1 MNRYTGNNTSLHDV
15 ELMQIMR
22 HIAGFLSALLITTN
36 ATAVTVIVD
45 VKTPDDSAMPGAV
58 VVLQAINQQEQ
69 LNSDSIAIMDQVD
82 RQFKPRILAVPK
94 GAPVSFP
101 NSDSIKHHVY
111 SFSPAK
117 VFEIQLY
124 KGSDNEPVIFN
135 KAGVV
140 ELGCNVHDWML
151 GYIYVADS
159 PYFAQLDEQNQTTLD
174 VPKGQYKAWVWHPR
188 LSSGSAANEMTLK
201 VEQDMTTTLIVN
213 GELSPDP
220 FAEEELSLDEFDI
233 YE

>member
-1 MNRYTGNNTSLHDV
+1 MSNMKFFIGLMLVLNMMKTMAATV
-15 ELMQIMR
+15 EIQVAAPNGETVPGAAVILQ
-22 HIAGFLSALLITTN
+22 AKS
-36 ATAVTVIVD
+36 ATAIAAD
-45 VKTPDDSAMPGAV
+45 KT
-58 VVLQAINQQEQ
+58 L
-69 LNSDSIAIMDQVD
+69 AIMDQVD
-82 RQFKPRILAVPK
+82 RQFKPRILVVPK
-94 GAPVSFP
+94 GAPVMFP

-159 PYFAQLDEQNQTTLD
+159 PYFAQLDENNSATID
-174 VPKGQYKAWVWHPR
+174 VPEGEYTLRIWHPR
-188 LSSGSAANEMTLK
+188 ISEADLQKNQSITVTENAQISFTLEQKLST
-201 VEQDMTTTLIVN
+201 
-213 GELSPDP
+213 DP